1 MQGDKG
7 LDMFRHTLLLFRG
20 LDLPDCIDHGVLGCV
35 DLVDLLPHACGL
47 DLSNC
52 IDHGVLGCV
61 YLVDLLPH
69 AFEGTPCSPYI
80 WKVTRRKNTTLIL

>member
-20 LDLPDCIDHGVLGCV
+20 LDLPD
-35 DLVDLLPHACGL
+35 
-47 DLSNC
+47 C